1 MREFISFLTA
11 GTQEIPFLVES
22 RIKELGG
29 QFEKAPELFG
39 VSVPFMLNRVKRIC
53 SPGTI
58 QAHVVVDGNLI
69 TGQNPA
75 SAKGIGEAI
84 DKALSA

>member
-1 MREFISFLTA
+1 MRGHISFLTA

-39 VSVPFMLNRVKRIC
+39 VSVPFMLVRVKRIYSRC
-53 SPGTI
+53 TI
-58 QAHVVVDGNLI
+58 
-69 TGQNPA
+69 
-75 SAKGIGEAI
+75 
-84 DKALSA
+84 